1 MPITPP
7 TRVIASHLRPLR
19 LYRDTVYQLV
29 TSDGDFVSRRQPDIY
44 DRGGTPTTLNSK
56 LTAGSI
62 VRIEADERRL
72 MTAVQLFTPLYDNP
86 FARLIGVLW
95 PSPHGGEVSP

>member
-7 TRVIASHLRPLR
+7 TRVIANHLRWPLR
-19 LYRDTVYQLV
+19 LYCDTVYQLV
-29 TSDGDFVSRRQPDIY
+29 TEAGDFVAANPPIVKA
-44 DRGGTPTTLNSK
+44 GAPTTL
-56 LTAGSI
+56 TADLSPGSI
-62 VRIEADERRL
+62 VRFEADERRL
-72 MTAVQLFTPLYDNP
+72 MTAVQLINPIFDNP